1 MSGEARSDSPSDGD
15 LIRRTQSG
23 DREAFG
29 ELYRRYVAP
38 IYGYIRLRV
47 GSEHDA
53 EDLTE
58 MVFVKS
64 LEALG
69 RYEDR
74 GAPFGAFLYKVA
86 RHLVVDSYRS
96 KPAALP
102 LELAESHPHDDP
114 GAEAKLV
121 ERERSLAALSAMD
134 GLSEAYQEVIRLR
147 ILLGLPTD
155 TTAKW
160 MGRSPAAVRV
170 LLHRALKAL
179 RLAVDESDGDA

>member
-1 MSGEARSDSPSDGD
+1 MSGNVTPASPSDGD

-29 ELYRRYVAP
+29 ELYRRYLSP

-47 GSEHDA
+47 GSERDA

-58 MVFVKS
+58 MVFMKS

-74 GAPFGAFLYKVA
+74 GAPFAAFLYKVA

-96 KPAALP
+96 RPEALP
-102 LELAESHPHDDP
+102 LEVAEARPDGQP
-114 GAEAKLV
+114 GAETNLV
-121 ERERSLAALSAMD
+121 QRERGREAMSALARLA
-134 GLSEAYQEVIRLR
+134 EPHQEVIRLR
-147 ILLGLPTD
+147 VLLGLPTE
-155 TTAKW
+155 TAANW
-160 MGRSPAAVRV
+160 MGRSPAAIRV
-170 LLHRALKAL
+170 LLHRALRAL
-179 RLAVDESDGDA
+179 RKVMESSDVG